1 MLLALFVA
9 SPGAFMAP
17 GQGLSAPLRSLSA
30 SLRLPNCAAG
40 AASVARVPAAS
51 MSSAPV
57 GTELIDYLFFIPF
70 ALILFALGA
79 GARSVLM
86 GDDGLFSQVTAALTR
101 GLTLALTPTLS
112 LALAPNVNVNP
123 NLAQMNE
130 DPDSI
135 KAKIREARSSNPSP
149 PEPEP
154 EPEPEPKPEPLT
166 LAVAL
171 SRRAPRMGPP
181 SGSGCPSCGS
191 PSSTSSRCTTSRR
204 PRPPGRALPTRPG
217 TSVMMLTLTL

>member
-1 MLLALFVA
+1 MFLPCKFGTSGALAHPNRHTLMLLALFVA

-30 SLRLPNCAAG
+30 SLRLPNYAAG

-57 GTELIDYLFFIPF
+57 GTELIDYLFLIPF

-112 LALAPNVNVNP
+112 LALAPKVNVNP

-149 PEPEP
+149 TP
-154 EPEPEPKPEPLT
+154 
-166 LAVAL
+166 
-171 SRRAPRMGPP
+171 
-181 SGSGCPSCGS
+181 S
-191 PSSTSSRCTTSRR
+191 PSPSLSPNPNPS
-204 PRPPGRALPTRPG
+204 P
-217 TSVMMLTLTL
+217 

>member
-1 MLLALFVA
+1 
-9 SPGAFMAP
+9 
-17 GQGLSAPLRSLSA
+17 
-30 SLRLPNCAAG
+30 
-40 AASVARVPAAS
+40 

-57 GTELIDYLFFIPF
+57 GTELIDFLFFIPF